1 MHSTAYTNLIVITV
15 SISHPSNTTGFHIIA
30 SNSSHISIQRP
41 TNYVWMTHRQ
51 LLHTYI
57 HTHIRIYI
65 CTYVHTFHVCTIQ
78 TNTILC
84 KNNSIGLDWTNQFS
98 QNCEQNGTCEWKH
111 NQLLLYRLLIAHT
124 HLLSVAHKHTKD
136 WTLCSC
142 GVWKD
147 KLWNRKVLS
156 RQTIASTTVRTC
168 GHVHACSVWSTQRNY
183 RRGWDVR

>member
-1 MHSTAYTNLIVITV
+1 MHSTAYSNFIVVTV
-15 SISHPSNTTGFHIIA
+15 SINHPPNTTSFHIIA
-30 SNSSHISIQRP
+30 SNSGHISIQRTTNCEWP
-41 TNYVWMTHRQ
+41 TGSCYIR
-51 LLHTYI
+51 TYI
-57 HTHIRIYI
+57 R
-65 CTYVHTFHVCTIQ
+65 TYVHTFHVCTIQ

-124 HLLSVAHKHTKD
+124 HMLSVAHKHTKD
-136 WTLCSC
+136 WTLCNC
-142 GVWKD
+142 GVWKA

-156 RQTIASTTVRTC
+156 MQTIASATVRTC